1 MALQQAVETFT
12 PDNLFAAVQ
21 LMPVIPGEITVASGE
36 GKLTRGA
43 LLTSA
48 GKHATKGASST
59 DEVYAVLAEDVDAT
73 SAAVT
78 APVYFT
84 GEFNEAALN
93 FKAGNS
99 GTLEDF
105 RVSARKVGI
114 FFRKNI

>member
-1 MALQQAVETFT
+1 MPLQHPVETFT
-12 PDNLFAAVQ
+12 PDNLFSAVQ
-21 LMPVIPGEITVASGE
+21 LMPVVPGEITVASGE
-36 GKLTRGA
+36 GKLSRGA
-43 LLTSA
+43 LLTA
-48 GKHATKGASST
+48 EGKQCTKGSSTT

-73 SAAVT
+73 SAAVS

-84 GEFNEAALN
+84 GEFNEDALS
-93 FKAGNS
+93 FKEGNS